1 MSTNQE
7 NRHFTFKENHNPGGA
22 AVVLEE
28 DHLLA
33 YTNAGAAAGNSF
45 NGTRLDFINKSIPG
59 TFAGLPEAMQAFAA
73 NAGATNWVSIG
84 GKNSDE
90 PALPIQ
96 GNSGIS
102 ESGTQVRV
110 AFDLNVSATAGQ
122 EGAGWN
128 LWVGNREI
136 GVDAA
141 GSISGAVVTLTPKSG
156 AVIKKTD
163 RPILVY
169 YDAGTG
175 SLKGVDAPG
184 LNVVSIWGLEI
195 PNGSQ
200 QGVLGDGFAAGFA
213 AGFDDG
219 FD

>member
-1 MSTNQE
+1 MPTYNE
-7 NRHFTFKENHNPGGA
+7 AKLTW
-22 AVVLEE
+22 
-28 DHLLA
+28 LLA
-33 YTNAGAAAGNSF
+33 QGSTSNNIMDAEVEYAVSQGF
-45 NGTRLDFINKSIPG
+45 
-59 TFAGLPEAMQAFAA
+59 
-73 NAGATNWVSIG
+73 TNWSSIG

-90 PALPIQ
+90 PPLPVQ
-96 GNSGIS
+96 GNSGVS
-102 ESGTQVRV
+102 ESGQQVRV

-122 EGAGWN
+122 EGTGWN

-169 YDAGTG
+169 YEAVSG
-175 SLKGVDAPG
+175 SLAGADAPN
-184 LNVVSIWGLEI
+184 LSVVNIWGLEI
-195 PNGSQ
+195 ANGSQ
-200 QGVLGDGFAAGFA
+200 QGVLGDGFAAGF
-213 AGFDDG
+213 DDG